1 MNKQEAI
8 SKIMRIKA
16 VLPERL
22 QTELIEAVKVLA
34 TFKMISVDDDMPYNH
49 PQLLSKSGIISFGPQ
64 CVVLTEDGVVRI
76 DNMASDIYGLGSW
89 LWQDTDVDIYGAIT
103 NWLPTKIL
111 VGPHITDELG
121 NELKIE

>member
-16 VLPERL
+16 VLPERF
-22 QTELIEAVKVLA
+22 QAELIEAVKVLA

-49 PQLLSKSGIISFGPQ
+49 PQLLSKHGRISFGPQ
-64 CVVLTEDGVVRI
+64 CVVLTENGVVRI
-76 DNMASDIYGLGSW
+76 DNMASDIYGIGIW
-89 LWQDTDVDIYGAIT
+89 HWQDTDEELHGTIT
-103 NWLPTKIL
+103 DWLPLKSLRGSQIM
-111 VGPHITDELG
+111 DELG

>member
-8 SKIMRIKA
+8 SKIMKIKA
-16 VLPERL
+16 VLPERF

-49 PQLLSKSGIISFGPQ
+49 PRLTTKWSRCSIGSL
-64 CVVLTEDGVVRI
+64 CVVRTQNGDFHLDKMAADINGIWSWQANFKEIDG
-76 DNMASDIYGLGSW
+76 DITHW
-89 LWQDTDVDIYGAIT
+89 LYLKA
-103 NWLPTKIL
+103 LM
-111 VGPHITDELG
+111 GPRLMDEFG

>member
-22 QTELIEAVKVLA
+22 QTELIESVKVLA

-49 PQLLSKSGIISFGPQ
+49 PQLLSKLGIISFGPR
-64 CVVLTEDGVVRI
+64 CVVLTEDGDFRI
-76 DNMASDIYGLGSW
+76 DNVASETYGLGSW
-89 LWQDTDVDIYGAIT
+89 QWQDTDEDIYGAIT
-103 NWLPTKIL
+103 NWLPTEVL

>member
-22 QTELIEAVKVLA
+22 QTELIESVKVLA

-49 PQLLSKSGIISFGPQ
+49 PQLLSKRGRISFGPQ
-64 CVVLTEDGVVRI
+64 CVVLTENGVVRI
-76 DNMASDIYGLGSW
+76 DNMASDIYGIGIW
-89 LWQDTDVDIYGAIT
+89 HWQDTDEDIYGAIT
-103 NWLPTKIL
+103 NWLPTEVL
-111 VGPHITDELG
+111 VGPHIMDEYG
-121 NELKIE
+121 NELKFE

>member
-22 QTELIEAVKVLA
+22 QTELIESVKVLA

-49 PQLLSKSGIISFGPQ
+49 PQLLSKRGIISFGPQ
-64 CVVLTEDGVVRI
+64 CVVLTEDGVGRI

-89 LWQDTDVDIYGAIT
+89 HWQDTDEELHGTIT
-103 NWLPTKIL
+103 DWLPLKSLRGSQIM
-111 VGPHITDELG
+111 DELG

>member
-8 SKIMRIKA
+8 SKIMKIKA

-49 PQLLSKSGIISFGPQ
+49 PRLTTKWSRCSIGSL
-64 CVVLTEDGVVRI
+64 CVVRTQNGEFHLDK
-76 DNMASDIYGLGSW
+76 MAADFNGIWSW
-89 LWQDTDVDIYGAIT
+89 LSNFREMDGDIT
-103 NWLPTKIL
+103 HWLYLKALMCPRIM
-111 VGPHITDELG
+111 DEFG

>member
-34 TFKMISVDDDMPYNH
+34 NFKMISVEDDMPYNH
-49 PQLLSKSGIISFGPQ
+49 PRLSTRLLKFCVGPL
-64 CVVLTEDGVVRI
+64 CLVRTENSDFHI
-76 DNMASDIYGLGSW
+76 DNMAADINGLWSW
-89 LWQDTDVDIYGAIT
+89 QGHFKEMDGDIT
-103 NWLPTKIL
+103 HWLYLKAL
-111 VGPHITDELG
+111 MGPRIMDEFG

>member
-1 MNKQEAI
+1 
-8 SKIMRIKA
+8 MRIKA

-76 DNMASDIYGLGSW
+76 DNVASDFYGLWS
-89 LWQDTDVDIYGAIT
+89 WQDTDENINGAIT